1 MAVIQREGR
10 QMDRCSELGLLSVA
24 FMCLLQAGARDDRI
38 CLKYQDGAYTQHD
51 DAGKIY
57 IVL

>member
-1 MAVIQREGR
+1 
-10 QMDRCSELGLLSVA
+10 MDRCSELGLLSVA
-24 FMCLLQAGARDDRI
+24 LMCLPQAGAGNGRV